1 MADPRQRSTG
11 RYFQI
16 ELASADDGGGIRMT
30 ERPKL
35 HLNWLAGERLSEQRK
50 DSGTRDLAATP
61 LVELDSGA
69 ELLHSS
75 ATSAIERIA
84 GRPIAGIDDG
94 RLDAERLDLVSH

>member
-1 MADPRQRSTG
+1 MTG
-11 RYFQI
+11 G
-16 ELASADDGGGIRMT
+16 DIRMT

-35 HLNWLAGERLSEQRK
+35 HLNWPAGERLSEQRK

-94 RLDAERLDLVSH
+94 RVVAAPTAIAEGVQRRARSGKLSRPRR